1 MQRFFPDF
9 ESLDRFTLSLDC
21 LDQVLQCPH
30 CSSRGHLVS
39 HGVIYRQRSMHERE
53 AVGKRVLCSNR
64 YQHTGCGRTVQLS
77 VAGVLPGRRYGAAQL
92 FVFVS
97 ALLMHA
103 SVVSAYQTATGQTAC
118 RHAWRWLKTLM
129 RQLTDYRCW
138 LGVQIEPLSP
148 AFEHRC
154 RRLRLL
160 LPSLQQLFARRPT
173 GSCSGYQLAS
183 QSAFM

>member
-21 LDQVLQCPH
+21 LDQTLPCPH
-30 CSSRGHLVS
+30 CSNRGNLVS

-77 VAGVLPGRRYGAAQL
+77 VAGVLPRRRYGAAQL

-103 SVVSAYQTATGQTAC
+103 SVVSAYRAATGQSAC
-118 RHAWRWLKTLM
+118 RHAWRWLTKLT
-129 RQLTDYRCW
+129 RHLTDYRCL
-138 LGVQIEPLSP
+138 LGTRAETDAA
-148 AFEHRC
+148 AFAHRC

-160 LPSLQQLFARRPT
+160 LPTLKQLFARLRACP
-173 GSCSGYQLAS
+173 CSSYQLAS
-183 QSAFM
+183 QAAFV